1 MRSLYIKD
9 NKYQRYLYSPNF
21 TALGTTTDYYPNLMK
36 TAIPYYE
43 EYYDFDME
51 THWNYAVQNA
61 PETLNFWI
69 DFLDTE
75 GELSQYSI
83 PVVGNRPKPIN
94 DSSVKAIY
102 FRDIP
107 NVLFTDNISTIAN
120 KKSGYNYIQ
129 LQKGMQSLF
138 TNSSQGKCAKD
149 VVEENLYAH
158 AYCTESIS
166 ATVIPVYYLE
176 PNTRILIRDD
186 NSKINGEYILNRMSI
201 SLTYNGMM
209 NISANKAIERILY

>member
-1 MRSLYIKD
+1 
-9 NKYQRYLYSPNF
+9 
-21 TALGTTTDYYPNLMK
+21 MK

-43 EYYDFDME
+43 EYYDFDIE

-69 DFLDTE
+69 DFLDTD

-83 PVVGNRPKPIN
+83 PVVGNRSKSIN
-94 DSSVKAIY
+94 DSLVKAIY

-107 NVLFTDNISTIAN
+107 NVLFTNNINAIAD

-129 LQKGMQSLF
+129 LQKGMQAMF
-138 TNSSQGKCAKD
+138 INSSQGKSAKD

-176 PNTRILIRDD
+176 PNTRIFIRDD

-201 SLTYNGMM
+201 SLAYNGMM